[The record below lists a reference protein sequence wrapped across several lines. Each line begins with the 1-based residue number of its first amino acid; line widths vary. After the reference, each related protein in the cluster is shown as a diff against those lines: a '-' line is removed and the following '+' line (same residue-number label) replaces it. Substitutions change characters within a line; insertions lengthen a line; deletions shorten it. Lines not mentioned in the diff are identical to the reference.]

1 MPSASELRAE
11 LKELRK
17 SHADHQ
23 PVSKMKKSDVS
34 NLIQR
39 MKQRVEETPA
49 VASIKSADA
58 KTYKS
63 AVESVK
69 KAKETEFP
77 LMPHAVAP
85 APSKKTPVAP
95 RASKAPTKAKMNV
108 VPEVKKAEA
117 KAHDGVKKGRPA
129 KGSEEA
135 KAHMAKIRG
144 LKGKKPADE

>member
-1 MPSASELRAE
+1 MPSAAELRKE

-17 SHADHQ
+17 SHPEHM

-34 NLIQR
+34 EMIQK
-39 MKQRVEETPA
+39 MKLRLEETPP
-49 VASIKSADA
+49 VASIKSANA

-69 KAKETEFP
+69 KAKESEFP

-85 APSKKTPVAP
+85 APSKKMPVAP
-95 RASKAPTKAKMNV
+95 RASKAPTKPKANII
-108 VPEVKKAEA
+108 PEVKKAEA
-117 KAHDGVKKGRPA
+117 KAHAEVKKGRPA

-135 KAHMAKIRG
+135 RAHMAKIRG

>member
-11 LKELRK
+11 LKALRK
-17 SHADHQ
+17 EHPDHM
-23 PVSKMKKSDVS
+23 PVSKMKKGDVS
-34 NLIQR
+34 ALIQR
-39 MKQRVEETPA
+39 LKQRVEETPP
-49 VASIKSADA
+49 VASVKSADA

-85 APSKKTPVAP
+85 APHKVAVAP
-95 RASKAPTKAKMNV
+95 RGSKAPTKPKMNV
-108 VPEVKKAEA
+108 VPEAKKAEA
-117 KAHDGVKKGRPA
+117 KAHAEIKKGRPA